1 MSTSAFATKADIVRL
16 EGKMET
22 LSVQVKL
29 LVGLVAG
36 LYVGLALLVL
46 DRL

>member
-1 MSTSAFATKADIVRL
+1 MNTNAFATKSDIVRL
-16 EGKMET
+16 EGKIET